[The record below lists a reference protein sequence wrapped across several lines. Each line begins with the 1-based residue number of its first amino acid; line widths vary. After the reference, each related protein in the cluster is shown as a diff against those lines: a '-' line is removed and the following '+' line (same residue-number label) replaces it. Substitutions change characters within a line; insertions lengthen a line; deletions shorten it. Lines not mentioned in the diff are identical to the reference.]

1 MQTALPRRT
10 AAEFVGT
17 FFLVFVGCGS
27 MAINAQTGGVVGH
40 LGIGLSWGLIVMA
53 MIYAI
58 GESSGAHI
66 NPAVTIAFAAAKRF
80 PKEEVPV
87 YIIAQLI
94 GGLGG
99 AVVLRLLFPAVDD
112 LGQTFPAGSHLQSAV
127 LELLLTFILMFVIL
141 GVCSGAKEKGLLAGV
156 AIGGVVGME
165 AIFAGPICRASMNP
179 ARSIAPALVSLNGAA
194 LASLW
199 LYIVAP
205 ILGALLA
212 VGVFRI
218 THAPQ
223 SSGRDPGD
231 DT

>member
-1 MQTALPRRT
+1 MQTPLPRRA
-10 AAEFVGT
+10 AAELVGT

-27 MAINAQTGGVVGH
+27 MAINAHTGGVVGH

-80 PKEEVPV
+80 PTKEVPA
-87 YIIAQLI
+87 YIAAQLL

-99 AVVLRLLFPAVDD
+99 ALTLLALFPGQQD

-127 LELLLTFILMFVIL
+127 LELLLTLILMYVIL

-179 ARSIAPALVSLNGAA
+179 ARSIAPAIVSLDPAA
-194 LASLW
+194 LKSLW
-199 LYIVAP
+199 LYIAAP

-212 VGVFRI
+212 VGIFRI
-218 THAPQ
+218 THAPG
-223 SSGRDPGD
+223 SSGRDPGKD
-231 DT
+231 

>member
-1 MQTALPRRT
+1 MPTPLPRR
-10 AAEFVGT
+10 ALAELVGT
-17 FFLVFVGCGS
+17 FFLVFAGCGS
-27 MAINAQTGGVVGH
+27 MAINAETGGAVGH
-40 LGIGLSWGLIVMA
+40 IGIGLTWGLIVMT

-87 YIIAQLI
+87 YIVAQLV
-94 GGLGG
+94 GGLAA
-99 AVVLRLLFPAVDD
+99 AVVLRLLFPGVDD
-112 LGQTFPAGSHLQSAV
+112 LGQTFPRGSHLQSAV

-179 ARSIAPALVSLNGAA
+179 ARSIAPALVSMDGTA

-199 LYIVAP
+199 FYIAAP
-205 ILGALLA
+205 IAGALLA
-212 VGVFRI
+212 VVVFRL

-223 SSGRDPGD
+223 SSGRDPGAD
-231 DT
+231 